1 MVYFIICY
9 FVIAIVT
16 YYGVYIWIIR
26 RYKEQMLEEYSAN
39 CTVFSKV
46 YKDEWM
52 AWNIIVSILWLF
64 MLIGCIVC
72 KIYEIS
78 TKFINKKMGVS

>member
-9 FVIAIVT
+9 FVIAIAT
-16 YYGVYIWIIR
+16 YYGFYIWLIQQ
-26 RYKEQMLEEYSAN
+26 YKEQMLDEYSN
-39 CTVFSKV
+39 TVFSKV
-46 YKDEWM
+46 YKDEWLV
-52 AWNIIVSILWLF
+52 WNIIVSILWLF
-64 MLIGCIVC
+64 MFIGYIVC

>member
-16 YYGVYIWIIR
+16 YYGIYIRLIQQ
-26 RYKEQMLEEYSAN
+26 YKEQMLEEYSN
-39 CTVFSKV
+39 TVFSKV
-46 YKDEWM
+46 YREEWLV
-52 AWNIIVSILWLF
+52 WNIIVSILWLF
-64 MLIGCIVC
+64 MFIGCIIY